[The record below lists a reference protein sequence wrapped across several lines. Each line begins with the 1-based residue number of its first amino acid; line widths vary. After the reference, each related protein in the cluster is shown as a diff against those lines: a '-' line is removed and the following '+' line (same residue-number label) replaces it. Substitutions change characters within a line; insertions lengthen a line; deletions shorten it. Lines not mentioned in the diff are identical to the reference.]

1 MLPMTRE
8 RLHKFLSRCGTSS
21 RREGER
27 LILEG
32 RVKVNGNTVHTL
44 GATVDPLND
53 QVEVDGVMLEP
64 PHHIYI
70 ILNKPKG
77 YITSVKDEKGRPTVM
92 KLLTGVEERVYPV
105 GRLDRDSEGLLLF
118 TNHGELAYRLMHPR
132 YHMEK
137 RYRVRLRGTP
147 KEEDLNRLRKGIRLR
162 DGKTAPA
169 EIRVVS
175 RGKRETEVEV
185 VLKEGRKRQIRRM
198 FKAMG
203 YPVISLVRVAMGH
216 LTLKGLPQGQY
227 RYISPQEIEE
237 LKRELK
243 LAANPPAS

>member
-8 RLHKFLSRCGTSS
+8 RLHKFLSRCGISS

-32 RVKVNGNTVHTL
+32 RVKVNENTVHTL
-44 GATVDPLND
+44 GTTVDPLND
-53 QVEVDGVMLEP
+53 QVEVDGVMLQP

-118 TNHGELAYRLMHPR
+118 TNHGELAYRLIHPR
-132 YHMEK
+132 YHVEK
-137 RYRVRLRGTP
+137 RYSVRLKGSP
-147 KEEDLNRLRKGIRLR
+147 KQEELQSLRKGIRLK

-198 FKAMG
+198 FKAIG
-203 YPVISLVRVAMGH
+203 YPVISLVRVAIGH

-227 RYISPQEIEE
+227 RYLSPQEIEE

>member
-1 MLPMTRE
+1 MTRE
-8 RLHKFLSRCGTSS
+8 RLHKFLSRCGISS

-32 RVKVNGNTVHTL
+32 RVKVNGDTVHTL
-44 GATVDPLND
+44 GTTVDPLND
-53 QVEVDGVMLEP
+53 QVEVDGVMLQP

-137 RYRVRLRGTP
+137 RYRVRLTGTP

-198 FKAMG
+198 FKAIG

-227 RYISPQEIEE
+227 RYLSPQEIEE